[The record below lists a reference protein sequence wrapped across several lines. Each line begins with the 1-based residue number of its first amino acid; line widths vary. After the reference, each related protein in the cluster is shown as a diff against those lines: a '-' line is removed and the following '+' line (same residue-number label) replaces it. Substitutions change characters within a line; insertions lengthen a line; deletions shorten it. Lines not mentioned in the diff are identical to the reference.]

1 MPTQQ
6 LVRHL
11 SLAWKRL
18 ARVVFVFL
26 LLGGG
31 LQGQESARNVL
42 VVVPPRGATAQG
54 REVEQVVDMLKAA
67 RKELGLKSQEL
78 PILRLSLRQE
88 RPAQVLQALGINATG
103 NPQVLLCRRGS
114 DGWPELLLGQL
125 SGGENPLLFVRSA
138 VRDPERR
145 ELPSRDDEPVLPPRQ
160 EVESTGLA
168 GGPEPREDK
177 LAPTGQLGLLL
188 AYRAEDKE
196 FVQPFLSEL
205 GRHWMERYG
214 RVKPSPFPLASY
226 DLSDDRVE
234 EALRGSFPELVSDP
248 KPKVAL
254 CYFQLGRPVKILEVV
269 NDLTL
274 PATTVRLLSAARH
287 RHMAESISVTVDSSA
302 PAAKEMSLS
311 DDQEQTVRLSRV
323 HELAQRLAYGS
334 SDPEPANRLAHRTL
348 LQIVELTRGSDED
361 RVLSHDLREALADYE
376 SEPLLLEPDSSLR
389 SFQDQFLELIRTLIY

>member
-1 MPTQQ
+1 MI
-6 LVRHL
+6 RHN
-11 SLAWKRL
+11 STWKRL
-18 ARVVFVFL
+18 ARVVFVVL
-26 LLGGG
+26 LLAGG
-31 LQGQESARNVL
+31 LQGQETARNVL
-42 VVVPPRGATAQG
+42 VVVPPNDGTAQG
-54 REVEQVVDMLKAA
+54 EQVEQVVDMLKAA

-88 RPAQVLQALGINATG
+88 RPAQVLQGLGVRPTG
-103 NPQVLLCRRGS
+103 NPQVLLCRRGE
-114 DGWPELLLGQL
+114 DGWPELLLRQL
-125 SGGENPLLFVRSA
+125 SKGENPLLFVRSA

-145 ELPSRDDEPVLPPRQ
+145 DLPSRDDEPELPPRQ
-160 EVESTGLA
+160 DLESTGLA
-168 GGPEPREDK
+168 GGPEPRESK

-188 AYRAEDKE
+188 AYRAEE
-196 FVQPFLSEL
+196 REVVEPFLSEL

-226 DLSDDRVE
+226 DLSDSRVE
-234 EALRGSFPELVSDP
+234 EALKKAFPELVVDTE
-248 KPKVAL
+248 PKVAL

-302 PAAKEMSLS
+302 PTAKEVSLS

-348 LQIVELTRGSDED
+348 LQIVELTRNSEEES
-361 RVLSHDLREALADYE
+361 RALSHDLREALADYE

-389 SFQDQFLELIRTLIY
+389 NFQDQLLELIRSLI

>member
-1 MPTQQ
+1 
-6 LVRHL
+6 
-11 SLAWKRL
+11 
-18 ARVVFVFL
+18 
-26 LLGGG
+26 
-31 LQGQESARNVL
+31 
-42 VVVPPRGATAQG
+42 
-54 REVEQVVDMLKAA
+54 
-67 RKELGLKSQEL
+67 
-78 PILRLSLRQE
+78 
-88 RPAQVLQALGINATG
+88 
-103 NPQVLLCRRGS
+103 
-114 DGWPELLLGQL
+114 
-125 SGGENPLLFVRSA
+125 
-138 VRDPERR
+138 
-145 ELPSRDDEPVLPPRQ
+145 
-160 EVESTGLA
+160 
-168 GGPEPREDK
+168 
-177 LAPTGQLGLLL
+177 
-188 AYRAEDKE
+188 
-196 FVQPFLSEL
+196 
-205 GRHWMERYG
+205 MERYG

-287 RHMAESISVTVDSSA
+287 RHMAESISVTDSSA

>member
-160 EVESTGLA
+160 EVSSRQVWRVDRS
-168 GGPEPREDK
+168 PEKTSWR
-177 LAPTGQLGLLL
+177 
-188 AYRAEDKE
+188 
-196 FVQPFLSEL
+196 
-205 GRHWMERYG
+205 
-214 RVKPSPFPLASY
+214 
-226 DLSDDRVE
+226 
-234 EALRGSFPELVSDP
+234 
-248 KPKVAL
+248 
-254 CYFQLGRPVKILEVV
+254 RP
-269 NDLTL
+269 
-274 PATTVRLLSAARH
+274 
-287 RHMAESISVTVDSSA
+287 DSSA
-302 PAAKEMSLS
+302 CCLPIVPKI
-311 DDQEQTVRLSRV
+311 RN
-323 HELAQRLAYGS
+323 S
-334 SDPEPANRLAHRTL
+334 SNL
-348 LQIVELTRGSDED
+348 
-361 RVLSHDLREALADYE
+361 
-376 SEPLLLEPDSSLR
+376 
-389 SFQDQFLELIRTLIY
+389 SFQSWEGTGWKGTAE